1 MKLLIRASHS
11 QVTWQHTPRKKPPQL
26 APSGSSPA
34 VPQAA
39 SKWGSRNP
47 LDFTNQQSFAEPGH
61 VRSTCQ
67 PLFIKIS

>member
-11 QVTWQHTPRKKPPQL
+11 QVTWQHTPRKKPQQL

-47 LDFTNQQSFAEPGH
+47 LDFTNQQSLLNLDMSG
-61 VRSTCQ
+61 
-67 PLFIKIS
+67 PLVSLSS

>member
-39 SKWGSRNP
+39 SKWGRRNP
-47 LDFTNQQSFAEPGH
+47 LDFTNQQSLLNLDMSG
-61 VRSTCQ
+61 
-67 PLFIKIS
+67 PLVSLSS